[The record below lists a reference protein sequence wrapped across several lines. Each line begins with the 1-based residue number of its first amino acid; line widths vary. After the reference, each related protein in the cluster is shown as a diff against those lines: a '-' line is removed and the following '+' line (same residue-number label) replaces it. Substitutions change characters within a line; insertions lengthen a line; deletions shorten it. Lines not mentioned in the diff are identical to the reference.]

1 MKRAIIFVD
10 DERNILDGLRRSLR
24 KLRRDWNMEFANNGE
39 EALNKL
45 SQGSFDVIVTD
56 MRMPGMDGAE
66 LLYRVHERYPQMLR
80 IVLSGQCEEEATIRA
95 VKNAH
100 FFLSKPCNVEE
111 LQKILGDCF
120 CFISTVGNDEAKS
133 LALGLEK
140 VPILSSTI
148 NSIRELI
155 EAGEEDTGK
164 YGDLVVT
171 DPPLAGKLLNL
182 VHSQFFVTA
191 EKPFSV
197 RKAVELITVRIIG
210 TLIGKYE
217 LFDVIDE
224 NIPGTGLIRE
234 TYKTSVIASRIAV
247 RLSEMEALSED
258 QSIIVYKSTLFSDIG
273 IPIFVVSKGT
283 EYVEAVGNSSMV
295 SLSSI
300 ERERFGFSH
309 DELGAL
315 LLCSWGFPAGV
326 VEFVRSHH
334 TVGNWD
340 SYSKLNGVACA
351 GIYLAYG
358 LREGDPSKYM
368 SSSIVNY
375 ITSCGLSSSLD
386 DMVRIAEESGEPE
399 ESVAV

>member
-1 MKRAIIFVD
+1 MKRGIIFVD
-10 DERNILDGLRRSLR
+10 DEKNILDGLRRSLR
-24 KLRRDWNMEFANNGE
+24 RLRRDWNMEFANNGE
-39 EALNKL
+39 EALDKL
-45 SQGSFDVIVTD
+45 SRGSFDVIVTD

-66 LLYRVHERYPQMLR
+66 LLSRVHERYPQMLR

-95 VKNAH
+95 VKDAH

-111 LQKILGDCF
+111 LQEILNDCF
-120 CFISTVGNDEAKS
+120 DFISSVGSEEAKN
-133 LALGLEK
+133 LALGLRK

-148 NSIRELI
+148 NSIKELV

-210 TLIGKYE
+210 VLIGEYE
-217 LFDVIDE
+217 LFNVIDE
-224 NIPGTGLIRE
+224 NTPGIDLIKE
-234 TYKTSVIASRIAV
+234 TYNTSVVASRIAT

-273 IPIFVVSKGT
+273 IPLLILSKGT
-283 EYVEAVGNSSMV
+283 EYVEVFGDSGRVSISAV
-295 SLSSI
+295 
-300 ERERFGFSH
+300 EKERFGFSH
-309 DELGAL
+309 DEVGAL
-315 LLCSWGFPAGV
+315 LLCSWGFPKEV
-326 VEFVRSHH
+326 VEFVKSHH
-334 TVGNWD
+334 SFGGQD
-340 SYSKLNGVACA
+340 SHSKLDGVACA
-351 GIYLAYG
+351 GVYLAYG

-375 ITSCGLSSSLD
+375 ITSCGLSLSLD
-386 DMVRIAEESGEPE
+386 DIARIAEESGELE
-399 ESVAV
+399 ESVAL